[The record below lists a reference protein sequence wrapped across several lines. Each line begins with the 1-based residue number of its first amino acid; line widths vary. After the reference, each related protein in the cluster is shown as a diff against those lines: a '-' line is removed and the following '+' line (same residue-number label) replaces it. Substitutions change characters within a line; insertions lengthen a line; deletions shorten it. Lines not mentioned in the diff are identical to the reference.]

1 MSGLDTLAPRLFTL
15 PNGLR
20 LIVTPV
26 PHAHSVSISIYVA
39 AGARYE
45 QLEDAGLSHF
55 VEHMVFKGT
64 ERRPRPQDIAIE
76 IDALGGSI
84 NAATER
90 ELTVYYAKVVP
101 EHTGRAVDIL
111 IDMLRYSLYRD
122 AEIERERQV
131 ILEELAAVE
140 DSPDEQAGILLDGLL
155 WPGQAHGRD
164 IAGSPATV
172 SAISR
177 ERLLRYYHEQYVA
190 GAAVISIA
198 GAVDPDTIEA
208 LVRDR
213 VEGWPAG
220 EPGTWL
226 RASEEPRG
234 ARVGLLAKETEQA
247 HLALGLRALSSTD
260 PDRYPLA
267 LLSIILGEGMSSR
280 LFMRL
285 REELGLC
292 YDIHCYPSH
301 LRDAGAFSIY
311 AGVDPQHTV
320 RAIHEIGAELKRAR
334 QPVSAEELERAQGLA
349 RSRILLRMEDTR
361 AVSGWYGARAILD
374 LPLESP
380 ATVIAGYEQAT
391 IADLERVAGQLLTT
405 DRLHLAVVGP
415 IESPAP
421 LEAELQID
429 A

>member
-1 MSGLDTLAPRLFTL
+1 MLSTDELSPRLFTL
-15 PNGLR
+15 DNGLR
-20 LIVTPV
+20 VIVTPT

-45 QLEDAGLSHF
+45 QPEDAGLSHF

-64 ERRPRPQDIAIE
+64 DRRPRPQDIAIE

-101 EHTGRAVDIL
+101 EHTNRTIDIL
-111 IDMLRYSLYRD
+111 IDMLRHSLYRE
-122 AEIERERQV
+122 AETERERQV

-140 DSPDEQAGILLDGLL
+140 DAPDEQSGILLDTLL
-155 WPGQAHGRD
+155 WPEQAHGRD

-172 SAISR
+172 SAITR
-177 ERLLRYYHEQYVA
+177 ERLVRYYQEQYVA
-190 GAAVISIA
+190 NSAVISIA
-198 GAVDPDTIEA
+198 GAVDPAAIEA
-208 LVRDR
+208 VVRER
-213 VEGWPAG
+213 AAGWRAG
-220 EPGTWL
+220 TPGGWL
-226 RASEEPRG
+226 RATELPQG
-234 ARVGLLAKETEQA
+234 ARIGLLAKETEQA
-247 HLALGLRALSSTD
+247 HLALGVRALSSTD

-292 YDIHCYPSH
+292 YDIHCYPSQ
-301 LRDAGAFSIY
+301 LRDAGSFSIY
-311 AGVDPQHTV
+311 AGVDPQHAV
-320 RAIHEIGAELKRAR
+320 RAIHEIGAELKRAH
-334 QPVSAEELERAQGLA
+334 QPVTADELERAQGLA

-374 LPLESP
+374 LPFDSP
-380 ATVIAGYEQAT
+380 TEVIAAYQQVS
-391 IADLERVAGQLLTT
+391 IADVERVAHTLLTT

-415 IESPAP
+415 FESATP
-421 LEAELQID
+421 LEAELRID
-429 A
+429 D